1 MTRMSFRARRYR
13 KKKANGADDD
23 ALETP
28 VPIAL
33 SHCVIISIININN
46 I

>member
-1 MTRMSFRARRYR
+1 MTRMICRARRYR
-13 KKKANGADDD
+13 QEKVNDTDDD
-23 ALETP
+23 ALENP

-33 SHCVIISIININN
+33 SHCVIISIRNINN